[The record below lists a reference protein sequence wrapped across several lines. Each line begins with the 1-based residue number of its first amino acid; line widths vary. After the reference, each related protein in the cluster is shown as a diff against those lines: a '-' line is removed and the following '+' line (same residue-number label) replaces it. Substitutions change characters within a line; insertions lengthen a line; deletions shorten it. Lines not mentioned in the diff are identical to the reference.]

1 MAIYPN
7 IYQTLVPCPI
17 VELRGYAAACGL
29 KGHLYAYLDFN
40 GPTGTARDELAEG
53 MLALALARGALAL
66 AAPVF
71 CATGGAQRNGLQ
83 KC

>member
-1 MAIYPN
+1 MRHP
-7 IYQTLVPCPI
+7 P
-17 VELRGYAAACGL
+17 ERLRRFPPLSQCCALRAGGRPQRCG
-29 KGHLYAYLDFN
+29 A
-40 GPTGTARDELAEG
+40 
-53 MLALALARGALAL
+53 ALARGALAL